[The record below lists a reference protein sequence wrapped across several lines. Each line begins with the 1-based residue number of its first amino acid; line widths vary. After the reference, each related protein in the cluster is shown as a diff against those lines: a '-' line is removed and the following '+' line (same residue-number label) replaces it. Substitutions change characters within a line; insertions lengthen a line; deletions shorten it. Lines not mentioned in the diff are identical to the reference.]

1 MNGFS
6 DVRLFLSRQE
16 LDQHGQP
23 AMRLRTPAHLS
34 GLGLMLHRWR
44 SRRDLLEL
52 DAEQLRDIGLD
63 RSQARAEALKP
74 FWRP

>member
-6 DVRLFLSRQE
+6 DVRLFLISQE
-16 LDQHGQP
+16 LDQQGQP
-23 AMRLRTPAHLS
+23 AMRVRTPEHFS
-34 GLGLMLHRWR
+34 GLGLMLHRWC

-63 RSQARAEALKP
+63 WSQARAEALKP

>member
-6 DVRLFLSRQE
+6 DVRLFLSSQE

-23 AMRLRTPAHLS
+23 AMRLRPPAHLS
-34 GLGLMLHRWR
+34 GPGLMLHRWR
-44 SRRDLLEL
+44 SRRDLLAL

-63 RSQARAEALKP
+63 WSQTRAEALKP